1 MSCQTKDLSN
11 LLLVLYLFPN
21 QIGATYLHKEL
32 DKSSTIRRDARLHQP
47 KENTVEYSFGNWV
60 KRRRK
65 ALDLTQQEL
74 AQRVGCSVSAIV
86 KIEADERRPSRQ
98 VAELLAQHLEIA
110 PDQRDLF
117 LKVARQEKA
126 VDTLG
131 EQPVSAQP
139 AARPASHL
147 PLPPSPLIGREFELT
162 EITLLVE
169 DPKCRLLTL
178 TGAGGIGKTRLA
190 LETASQRQAEFE
202 LGGIFIN
209 LTPLGGRDQI
219 VTAIADALGIVLYS
233 ASDRSAQ
240 LINRLR
246 DKEVLIVLDNFEH
259 LLRDAACVALPRD
272 LLAGAPLVK
281 LLVTSREP
289 LQLQSEW
296 VFEVRGLP
304 VPGINESNSLLSSSA
319 VKLFVQRARQTRS
332 GFELRPED
340 HAAVREICRLVDGMP
355 LAIELAA
362 AWTRTLTCAEIAR
375 EIQSNVNF
383 LTTSSRDTTERH
395 RSIRATFDHSWK
407 LLSSEEQTVLQRISI
422 FKGGFTREAAEYV
435 AGANLSLLSAL
446 VSKSLLHRTEQGQY
460 DLHELVRQ
468 YSLEYLKKNES
479 EYIET
484 QDRHSEYYSA
494 LLKERGDA
502 FKGADQPAVG
512 RELAAQLANLRQAW
526 RWAGERGRAL
536 EVGQAADTLFW
547 LYESR
552 CDCREGVPLFGQVA
566 NRLVAGNTS
575 TAETA
580 SGPDEMRAITWAR
593 VMAYQGFFCLRQGL
607 HPQSKDLLERSLSIL
622 RPMADSGSLEACD
635 ALSNTLAFL
644 GMLTV
649 SLGDYTMGNRFLNEG
664 LEIKRANKDG
674 WGIAFCL
681 RQLGVL
687 GFYQGAYDEAD
698 RLLNEG
704 LEVSRALGNSWAIAY
719 SLDFLSTAAYARG
732 AYAEAEK
739 LLREGLVLSQQVGD
753 RFTTAYAL
761 NGLGL
766 VKESLGEHAQA
777 QQLMEDSLAIWREI
791 GDLGSMAQSLNN
803 LGNVFLAKNQ
813 PLEAEKCFRE
823 ALSFA
828 KNAGLVP
835 VMLEALIGEAE
846 IRAAKGEINSAF
858 ECVWVA
864 SQHPASSHASRTRA
878 AEMRANMEM
887 QLAQDEIA
895 SIKANK
901 STLESILQEILT
913 TLAFALALLPFQI

>member
-1 MSCQTKDLSN
+1 VD
-11 LLLVLYLFPN
+11 
-21 QIGATYLHKEL
+21 
-32 DKSSTIRRDARLHQP
+32 
-47 KENTVEYSFGNWV
+47 YSFGNWV

-74 AQRVGCSVSAIV
+74 AQRVSCSVSAIV
-86 KIEADERRPSRQ
+86 KLEADERRPSRQ
-98 VAELLAQHLEIA
+98 VAELLAQYLEIA

-131 EQPVSAQP
+131 EPPISVQP
-139 AARPASHL
+139 AARPASNI
-147 PLPPSPLIGREFELT
+147 PLPPSPLIGREFELK
-162 EITLLVE
+162 EITLLIE

-202 LGGIFIN
+202 LDGIFIN

-219 VTAIADALGIVLYS
+219 VTAIADALGIVLYN

-240 LINRLR
+240 LITRLR

-259 LLRDAACVALPRD
+259 LLSHADCVALPRD

-304 VPGINESNSLLSSSA
+304 IPGSNESDALESSSA

-332 GFELRPED
+332 RFELKPDD
-340 HAAVREICRLVDGMP
+340 HAAVREICQLVDGMP

-375 EIQSNVNF
+375 EIRSNVNF
-383 LTTSSRDTTERH
+383 LATSSRDTTERH
-395 RSIRATFDHSWK
+395 RSIRATFEHSWK
-407 LLSSEEQTVLQRISI
+407 LLSPEEQTVLRRISI
-422 FKGGFTREAAEYV
+422 FKGGFTREAAEHV
-435 AGANLSLLSAL
+435 TGADLSLLSAL
-446 VSKSLLHRTEQGQY
+446 VSKSLLHRTEQGHY

-468 YSLEYLKKNES
+468 YSLEYLKKDES
-479 EYIET
+479 EYIKT
-484 QDRHSEYYSA
+484 QDCHSEYYSA
-494 LLKERGDA
+494 LLQNRGEG
-502 FKGADQPAVG
+502 FKGADQPTVG
-512 RELAAQLANLRQAW
+512 RELAAQIANLRQAW
-526 RWAGERGRAL
+526 RWAGERGQAL
-536 EVGQAADTLFW
+536 QVGQAADTLFW

-552 CDCREGVPLFGQVA
+552 CDCREGVPLFGHVA

-575 TAETA
+575 ITETA
-580 SGPDEMRAITWAR
+580 SGLDEMRVITQAR

-607 HPQSKDLLERSLSIL
+607 HPQSKDLLERSMAIL
-622 RPMADSGSLEACD
+622 RPLAERGSLEARD

-649 SLGDYTMGNRFLNEG
+649 SLGDYTKGNRFLNEG
-664 LEIKRANKDG
+664 LEIKRANNDG

-704 LEVSRALGNSWAIAY
+704 LEVSRALGNAWAIAY
-719 SLDFLSTAAYARG
+719 SLDFLSTAAHARG
-732 AYAEAEK
+732 QYAEAEK

-761 NGLGL
+761 NELGL
-766 VKESLGEHAQA
+766 VKQSLGEQA
-777 QQLMEDSLAIWREI
+777 EGQQLLEDSISIWREI
-791 GDLGSMAQSLNN
+791 GDLGSMARSLNN

-813 PLEAEKCFRE
+813 PLEAEKCFRQ
-823 ALSFA
+823 ALSVA

-835 VMLEALIGEAE
+835 VMLDALIGEAE
-846 IRAAKGEINSAF
+846 IRAANGEINSAF
-858 ECVWVA
+858 ESAWVV
-864 SQHPASSHASRTRA
+864 SQHPATSHATRTRA
-878 AEMRANMEM
+878 GDMRANMEM
-887 QLAQDEIA
+887 QLAQDEIT

-901 STLESILQEILT
+901 STLESILQEILA
-913 TLAFALALLPFQI
+913 TLAVAFGLLPFQI

>member
-1 MSCQTKDLSN
+1 M
-11 LLLVLYLFPN
+11 P
-21 QIGATYLHKEL
+21 
-32 DKSSTIRRDARLHQP
+32 
-47 KENTVEYSFGNWV
+47 TVDYSFGNWV
-60 KRRRK
+60 KRRRR
-65 ALDLTQQEL
+65 ALDLTQQGL

-86 KIEADERRPSRQ
+86 KIEADERRPSHQ
-98 VAELLAQHLEIA
+98 VAELLAQILEI
-110 PDQRDLF
+110 PLDRRDTF
-117 LKVARQEKA
+117 LKVARQEKN

-131 EQPVSAQP
+131 EQPVPSQYT
-139 AARPASHL
+139 ARPTANI
-147 PLPPSPLIGREFELT
+147 PLQPNTLIGREFELT
-162 EITLLVE
+162 EIRLLIE

-178 TGAGGIGKTRLA
+178 TGPGGIGKTRLA
-190 LETASQRQAEFE
+190 LEAAFQSQSEFE
-202 LGGIFIN
+202 LGGVFVN
-209 LTPLGGRDQI
+209 LAPLGSRDQI
-219 VTAIADALGIVLYS
+219 VTAIADALGIVLYN
-233 ASDRSAQ
+233 ASDRSVQ
-240 LINRLR
+240 LVTRLR

-259 LLRDAACVALPRD
+259 LLSQADCLALPRD
-272 LLAGAPLVK
+272 LVAGAPLVK

-296 VFEVRGLP
+296 VFEVRGFP
-304 VPGINESNSLLSSSA
+304 VPGINESHSPESSSA

-340 HAAVREICRLVDGMP
+340 HSAVREICQLVDGMP

-362 AWTRTLTCAEIAR
+362 AWTRTLTCTEIAR

-395 RSIRATFDHSWK
+395 RSIRATFEHSWK
-407 LLSSEEQTVLQRISI
+407 LLSSEEQTVLRRMSI

-435 AGANLSLLSAL
+435 TGADLPLLSAL
-446 VSKSLLHRTEQGQY
+446 VSKSLVHRTEQGQY

-479 EYIET
+479 EHVET

-494 LLKERGDA
+494 LLKRRGDA
-502 FKGADQPAVG
+502 FKSADQPVVS
-512 RELAAQLANLRQAW
+512 RELAAEIANLRQAW
-526 RWAGERGRAL
+526 RWAGEREQAL
-536 EVGQAADTLFW
+536 QVGQAADTLFW

-552 CDCREGVPLFGQVA
+552 CDCREGVPLFGHVA
-566 NRLVAGNTS
+566 SHMEPENASL
-575 TAETA
+575 AETGQNA
-580 SGPDEMRAITWAR
+580 DTRAITRAR
-593 VMAYQGFFCLRQGL
+593 ILAYQGFFCLRQGL
-607 HPQSKDLLERSLSIL
+607 HPQSKDLLQRSLGIL
-622 RPMADSGSLEACD
+622 RPMAEGSSLEARD

-649 SLGDYTMGNRFLNEG
+649 SLGDYTNGNRFLNEG
-664 LEIKRANKDG
+664 LEIKRAIKDG

-732 AYAEAEK
+732 SYAEAEK
-739 LLREGLVLSQQVGD
+739 LLREGLMLSQQVGD

-766 VKESLGEHAQA
+766 VKQSLGASDEAR
-777 QQLMEDSLAIWREI
+777 QLLEDSISIWREI

-803 LGNVFLAKNQ
+803 LGNVFLAMHKN
-813 PLEAEKCFRE
+813 LEAQTCFRD
-823 ALSFA
+823 ALAVA

-835 VMLEALIGEAE
+835 VILDSMMGESE
-846 IRAAKGEINSAF
+846 IRAANGEIKSAF
-858 ECVWVA
+858 EAAWMV
-864 SQHPASSHASRTRA
+864 SQHPASSHATRTRA
-878 AEMRANMEM
+878 GVMCSSLEK
-887 QLAQDEIA
+887 QLAPDEIA
-895 SIKANK
+895 SIRAKN
-901 STLESILQEILT
+901 STIESSAQEIL
-913 TLAFALALLPFQI
+913 AQAA